1 MNQVT
6 GLIHFNRARQE
17 LQKAK
22 TIDEVKTIRDAAER
36 LRMYLKQSKESLE
49 MQNDAAE
56 IRLRA
61 ERKAGEML
69 KEAAEKGERARPGN
83 NQHQKGSDAMSPPP
97 NLEEVGITRKQS
109 SRWQSIAAIPED
121 IFEQVIRETKEA
133 NREPTQRALLKVIRE
148 IRGEAPGKRHKM
160 RCESISSRRCS
171 IWATTK
177 KQSTITSL
185 RRIITFAWPDSLNNK
200 HSESITCRFR
210 CRLSSPKMN
219 TSNRSRDLEKLPW
232 EWLIE
237 APEISVSSLRWEWG
251 PSAIGMAAGITRTI
265 NAVAIP
271 LLSIPSFIE
280 RKNNE

>member
-17 LQKAK
+17 LHKAK
-22 TIDEVKTIRDAAER
+22 TIDLVIAIRNA
-36 LRMYLKQSKESLE
+36 
-49 MQNDAAE
+49 AAE

-61 ERKAGEML
+61 ERRAGEML
-69 KEAAEKGERARPGN
+69 KESELHKGGRTKPGT
-83 NQHQKGSDAMSPPP
+83 KKTGSKDATGFLPT
-97 NLEEVGITRKQS
+97 LKEAGINKTQS
-109 SRWQSIAAIPED
+109 SRWQSIAEIPED

-148 IRGEAPGKRHKM
+148 IRGEEPGKRHKM